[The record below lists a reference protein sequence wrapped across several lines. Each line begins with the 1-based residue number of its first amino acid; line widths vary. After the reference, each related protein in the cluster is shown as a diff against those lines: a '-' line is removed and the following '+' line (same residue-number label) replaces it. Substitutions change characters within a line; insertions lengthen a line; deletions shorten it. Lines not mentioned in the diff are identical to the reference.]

1 MVAAGN
7 RWVWDAGFE
16 NWLKAGYFRHELARS
31 AEWLWG
37 IPLLVA
43 VLVGL
48 LFPLAQSGR
57 GNLRWLFHSWF
68 LAGIIF
74 YAFGAEEF
82 VQNPL
87 EFAHHRFTE
96 LRSLLGYATPRLL
109 ADIEGTTELV
119 DKDRDWSIYRILPPP
134 R

>member
-1 MVAAGN
+1 VEEEICVGFSTAG
-7 RWVWDAGFE
+7 
-16 NWLKAGYFRHELARS
+16 
-31 AEWLWG
+31 
-37 IPLLVA
+37 
-43 VLVGL
+43 
-48 LFPLAQSGR
+48 
-57 GNLRWLFHSWF
+57 SWQASF
-68 LAGIIF
+68 F
-74 YAFGAEEF
+74 THFGAEEF